1 MVKLI
6 LFVHENAEDPGDRL
20 IQSIKA
26 NFKDIPIDVCTDVKK
41 LEKTLPPNWRGVSIQ
56 RIFILLMD
64 CDERL
69 EQLFPFVDLLER
81 ERILIVLS
89 NSNQASIKKANRF
102 YPRYTT
108 QISNEYRDAID
119 VVNKMIKN

>member
-6 LFVHENAEDPGDRL
+6 LFVHKNAQAPGDRL

-26 NFKDIPIDVCTDVKK
+26 NFKDIPIDVCTDVKG
-41 LEKTLPPNWRGVSIQ
+41 LEKTLPPNWRGVSLQ

-69 EQLFPFVDLLER
+69 EQVFPFVDLFER
-81 ERILIVLS
+81 ERILIVLPD
-89 NSNQASIKKANRF
+89 SNQASIKKTSRF

-108 QISNEYRDAID
+108 QISNEYRDVID
-119 VVNKMIKN
+119 VISKMIQN